1 MDGLGRPIIL
11 RATTSDRRQSLNPR
25 TSIAQTKGGRR
36 SASHL
41 SDSPN
46 PLSYNR
52 PRRHLAND
60 ENATDVLAA

>member
-1 MDGLGRPIIL
+1 MDGLGRPIL
-11 RATTSDRRQSLNPR
+11 LGATTTDRRQSLYPR
-25 TSIAQTKGGRR
+25 TSIAQTKGRRR

-52 PRRHLAND
+52 PRYHLAD
-60 ENATDVLAA
+60 EENATDVVAV